1 MTSFVL
7 APECRYRKRAPDRI
21 RDSRLVTSSR
31 SMVDVPQPLSADE
44 GTLLLGWLAFFRDA
58 IRRKSAGLTAD
69 QLIERSTPPS
79 ALSLLGIMRHLSE
92 MERVYVHFA
101 LRGGELSLRY
111 CGEDPEADIEGARI
125 EDCSRSIEAWQ
136 EDCRSS
142 DIMIR
147 ASDLDSAAPGNGLT
161 VRWNLMKLLC
171 EYARHAGHA
180 DLLRESI
187 DGTTGE

>member
-1 MTSFVL
+1 
-7 APECRYRKRAPDRI
+7 
-21 RDSRLVTSSR
+21 
-31 SMVDVPQPLSADE
+31 MVDDIAQPLGSDKD
-44 GTLLLGWLAFFRDA
+44 TLLLGWLDFFRDA

-69 QLIERSTPPS
+69 QLIARSTPPS
-79 ALSLLGIMRHLSE
+79 TLSLIGIIRHLSE

-101 LRGGELSLRY
+101 FQGGSLNLRY
-111 CGEDPEADIEGARI
+111 CEDDPEADIEGVRV
-125 EDCSRSIEAWQ
+125 EDCDRSLEAWQ

-142 DIMIR
+142 DLLIR
-147 ASDLDSAAPGNGLT
+147 ASNLDSTAPGNGLT
-161 VRWNLMKLLC
+161 VRWNILKLLG